1 MAVTYEWSVFFCNSI
16 YFTFCHLYHRLEI
29 IIVFGFSPAVWINTD
44 REVDF
49 NCVWEENS
57 VGELREKQ
65 ILESSN
71 ICLFSSRLPSHHNV
85 QHRALPCL
93 VISDNQAEETELMI

>member
-1 MAVTYEWSVFFCNSI
+1 MAVTYKQTVFFCSSI

-29 IIVFGFSPAVWINTD
+29 VIVFGFSPAVWINSD

-65 ILESSN
+65 TLESSN
-71 ICLFSSRLPSHHNV
+71 ICLQGFHLTTMSSIE
-85 QHRALPCL
+85 PCL
-93 VISDNQAEETELMI
+93 VLSSLITRLRRRS